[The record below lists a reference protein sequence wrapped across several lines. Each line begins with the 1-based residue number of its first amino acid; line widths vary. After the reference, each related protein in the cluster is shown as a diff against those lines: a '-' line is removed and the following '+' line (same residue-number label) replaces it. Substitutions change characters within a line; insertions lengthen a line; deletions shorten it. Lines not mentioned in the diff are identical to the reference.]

1 MKEYKN
7 IFLLIEQDLEEKKE
21 KIKEYYQLY
30 CKVDNENQRLK
41 QEIKNLRNDLFELSR
56 EHFKK

>member
-21 KIKEYYQLY
+21 KIKEYYELY

>member
-1 MKEYKN
+1 MKKYKN

-21 KIKEYYQLY
+21 KIKEYYELY